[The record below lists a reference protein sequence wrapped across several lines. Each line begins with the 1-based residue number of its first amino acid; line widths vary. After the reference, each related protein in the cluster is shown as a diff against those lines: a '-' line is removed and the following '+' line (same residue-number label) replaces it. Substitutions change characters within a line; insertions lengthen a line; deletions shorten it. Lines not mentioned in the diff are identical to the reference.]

1 MVGLKAGCYT
11 RTMPD
16 PQRRL
21 IWLTVY
27 TVAMAYLESA
37 VVVYLRAIYYP
48 EGFSFPFVLIEPGM
62 AAIEVG
68 REAATL
74 VMLLGVTAAMSVD
87 RWEWFLALTWD
98 ISRIEEL
105 RLALLEFKRTYNEQF
120 CLSFGVWDIFY
131 YIWLCVFLDWPPSLL
146 TWDILFL
153 IPVPWIGPVLAPIL
167 VSVAL
172 VVGSLLLLRMK
183 QRGTR
188 LHFPPWLWGLVVT
201 GGGVVILSF
210 TLDFRVVLAEMAPPP
225 FRWWLFAAGMACG
238 GAALALGVSR
248 LPSSTTNEA

>member
-1 MVGLKAGCYT
+1 MLPDTRRAGRAQSWPVSAITPAGGLRGVGDRGRNRRVVDNSHGAG
-11 RTMPD
+11 
-16 PQRRL
+16 
-21 IWLTVY
+21 
-27 TVAMAYLESA
+27 ES
-37 VVVYLRAIYYP
+37 
-48 EGFSFPFVLIEPGM
+48 EQEPGEPFRR
-62 AAIEVG
+62 A
-68 REAATL
+68 
-74 VMLLGVTAAMSVD
+74 VD
-87 RWEWFLALTWD
+87 QPGADGET
-98 ISRIEEL
+98 
-105 RLALLEFKRTYNEQF
+105 
-120 CLSFGVWDIFY
+120 
-131 YIWLCVFLDWPPSLL
+131 
-146 TWDILFL
+146 
-153 IPVPWIGPVLAPIL
+153 WIGPVLAPIL

-248 LPSSTTNEA
+248 LPSGTTNEA